1 VSLVPSTPASLGRL
15 KILVCAQN
23 EWYTQPIPCAVVGGP
38 DTVITLGGFLFR
50 SVGDPGVPDLEAFV
64 KVKRSEV
71 EDRIQRFL
79 DAHPDVSALTKG
91 RVVMDI
97 EKPFPS
103 GFHRQPPR
111 MRARLARAFATR
123 AEAARRKFPNA
134 KLGFYATLLP
144 DSRGRDTAEY
154 LARIEA
160 LVKAG
165 ERGMF
170 EEIDFLVPVIY
181 PRFGPTDRADA
192 WGSYEPYTR
201 KAIEGSRK
209 IRKSDGSSLPV
220 LPFLTVSVSNK
231 NSKHHNQILLDLP
244 TADPLDVTLGVQL
257 DVLLALRVRTAVF
270 WVGQNSDLIT
280 RVNNPNGRTV
290 SQHVCFRRPP
300 RVPARSR

>member
-1 VSLVPSTPASLGRL
+1 M
-15 KILVCAQN
+15 
-23 EWYTQPIPCAVVGGP
+23 
-38 DTVITLGGFLFR
+38 
-50 SVGDPGVPDLEAFV
+50 
-64 KVKRSEV
+64 KVERSEV

-97 EKPFPS
+97 EHPFPS
-103 GFHRQPPR
+103 GLHTQPPR
-111 MRARLARAFATR
+111 MQARLARAFATR

-134 KLGFYATLLP
+134 KLGFYGTLLP

-201 KAIEGSRK
+201 KAIEGSRR
-209 IRKSDGSSLPV
+209 IRKSDGSSLPA

-244 TADPLDVTLGVQL
+244 TTDPLDATLGVQL

-280 RVNNPNGRTV
+280 RVDNPNGRTV

>member
-1 VSLVPSTPASLGRL
+1 MPSTPVPPGRL
-15 KILVCAQN
+15 KIIVCAQN
-23 EWYTQPIPCAVVGGP
+23 EWYTQPIPCLVDGGP

-50 SVGDPGVPDLEAFV
+50 SVGTPGVPNLEAFV
-64 KVKRSEV
+64 NVKRSEV

-79 DAHPDVSALTKG
+79 DANPDVSALTKG

-97 EKPFPS
+97 EGPPFPS

-111 MRARLARAFATR
+111 MQARLARAFATR
-123 AEAARRKFPNA
+123 AEAARRKFPKA
-134 KLGFYATLLP
+134 KLGFYGTLLP
-144 DSRGRDTAEY
+144 DSRGRETAAY
-154 LARIEA
+154 LARIAA

-170 EEIDFLVPVIY
+170 DEIDFLVPVIY

-201 KAIEGSRK
+201 KAIEGSRH

-244 TADPLDVTLGVQL
+244 TPHPLDVTLGVQL

>member
-1 VSLVPSTPASLGRL
+1 MPSTPGSLDRL

-23 EWYTQPIPCAVVGGP
+23 AWYTQPIPCLVEGGP
-38 DTVITLGGFLFR
+38 DTVITLSGFLFR

-97 EKPFPS
+97 ERPFPS
-103 GFHRQPPR
+103 GFYRQPPR

-134 KLGFYATLLP
+134 KLGFYGTLLP
-144 DSRGRDTAEY
+144 DSRCRDTAVY
-154 LARIEA
+154 FARIEA

-181 PRFGPTDRADA
+181 PRFGPTDNANA

-201 KAIEGSRK
+201 KAIEGSRQ
-209 IRKSDGSSLPV
+209 IRKSDGSSLPL
-220 LPFLTVSVSNK
+220 LPFLTVSVSNG
-231 NSKHHNQILLDLP
+231 NSKHHNDILLDLLTP
-244 TADPLDVTLGVQL
+244 DPLDVTLGVQL

-270 WVGQNSDLIT
+270 WVGRNSDLIT
-280 RVNNPNGRTV
+280 RVDNPNGRTV

-300 RVPARSR
+300 LVPARSR

>member
-1 VSLVPSTPASLGRL
+1 MPSTPASLGRL

-23 EWYTQPIPCAVVGGP
+23 EWYTQPIPCAAEGGP
-38 DTVITLGGFLFR
+38 DTVITLSGFLFR
-50 SVGDPGVPDLEAFV
+50 SVGDPGIPDLETFA

-79 DAHPDVSALTKG
+79 DGNPDISALTKG

-97 EKPFPS
+97 EHPFPS

-111 MRARLARAFATR
+111 MQARLARAFATR

-134 KLGFYATLLP
+134 KLGFYGTLLP
-144 DSRGRDTAEY
+144 DSRGRETAEY

-165 ERGMF
+165 KRGMF
-170 EEIDFLVPVIY
+170 EEVDFLVPVIY
-181 PRFGPTDRADA
+181 PRFGPTDRAEA
-192 WGSYEPYTR
+192 WDSYEPYTR
-201 KAIEGSRK
+201 KAIEGSRQ
-209 IRKSDGSSLPV
+209 IRKSGGSSLPV

-231 NSKHHNQILLDLP
+231 NSRHHNQILLDLP
-244 TADPLDVTLGVQL
+244 TPDPLDVTLGVQL

-280 RVNNPNGRTV
+280 RVDNPNGRTV

-300 RVPARSR
+300 PVPARRR

>member
-1 VSLVPSTPASLGRL
+1 MPSTPASLGRL

-23 EWYTQPIPCAVVGGP
+23 AWYTQPIPCAVDGGP

-50 SVGDPGVPDLEAFV
+50 SVGDPGIPDLEAFA

-71 EDRIQRFL
+71 ENRIQRFL
-79 DAHPDVSALTKG
+79 DGNPDVSAMTKG

-97 EKPFPS
+97 EHPFPS
-103 GFHRQPPR
+103 GFHTQPPR
-111 MRARLARAFATR
+111 MQARLARAFATR

-134 KLGFYATLLP
+134 KLGFYGTLLP
-144 DSRGRDTAEY
+144 DSRGRETAEY
-154 LARIEA
+154 LARIEV

-165 ERGMF
+165 KRGMF
-170 EEIDFLVPVIY
+170 DRGRL
-181 PRFGPTDRADA
+181 PRSRHLSALRPTDRADA

-201 KAIEGSRK
+201 KAIEGSRQVL
-209 IRKSDGSSLPV
+209 KSDGSSLPV

-244 TADPLDVTLGVQL
+244 TPDPLDVTLGVQL
-257 DVLLALRVRTAVF
+257 DALLALRVRTAVF
-270 WVGQNSDLIT
+270 WVGRNWVLIT
-280 RVNNPNGRTV
+280 RVDNPNGRTV

-300 RVPARSR
+300 LAPARPR

>member
-1 VSLVPSTPASLGRL
+1 VPSTPASLARL

-23 EWYTQPIPCAVVGGP
+23 EWYTQPIPCAADGGP
-38 DTVITLGGFLFR
+38 DSVITLSGRFFR
-50 SVGDPGVPDLEAFV
+50 AAKNLPVEAFV
-64 KVKRSEV
+64 NVKRSEV
-71 EDRIQRFL
+71 EDSIQTFL
-79 DAHPDVSALTKG
+79 DKNPDVSALTKG

-97 EKPFPS
+97 EGPPFPS

-123 AEAARRKFPNA
+123 AEAARRKLPKA
-134 KLGFYATLLP
+134 KLGFYGTLLP
-144 DSRGRDTAEY
+144 DSRGRETAEY
-154 LARIEA
+154 LARIAA

-170 EEIDFLVPVIY
+170 DEVDFLVPVIY
-181 PRFGPTDRADA
+181 PRFGPTDSAGA

-201 KAIEGSRK
+201 KAIEGSRQ
-209 IRKSDGSSLPV
+209 IHKSDGRSLPV

-231 NSKHHNQILLDLP
+231 NSKHHNEILLDLP

-270 WVGQNSDLIT
+270 WVGPNSDLIT
-280 RVNNPNGRTV
+280 RVDNPNGRTV

-300 RVPARSR
+300 RVPARPH

>member
-1 VSLVPSTPASLGRL
+1 MPSTPVSLGRL
-15 KILVCAQN
+15 KIIVCAQN
-23 EWYTQPIPCAVVGGP
+23 EWYTQPIPCLVDGGP

-134 KLGFYATLLP
+134 KLGFYGTLLP

-181 PRFGPTDRADA
+181 PRFGPSARDGAAHAASAPPPRSISRSGRSAPVELRRRSCDDRLCDDERQRQQDRA
-192 WGSYEPYTR
+192 GTTE
-201 KAIEGSRK
+201 SR
-209 IRKSDGSSLPV
+209 G
-220 LPFLTVSVSNK
+220 
-231 NSKHHNQILLDLP
+231 
-244 TADPLDVTLGVQL
+244 G
-257 DVLLALRVRTAVF
+257 RVRGTSVAPTSSRGIRFLRLV
-270 WVGQNSDLIT
+270 VAARGASQPPT
-280 RVNNPNGRTV
+280 HPPPGR
-290 SQHVCFRRPP
+290 
-300 RVPARSR
+300 

>member
-1 VSLVPSTPASLGRL
+1 MPSTPVSLDRL
-15 KILVCAQN
+15 KIIVCAQN
-23 EWYTQPIPCAVVGGP
+23 EWYTQPIPCLVDGGP
-38 DTVITLGGFLFR
+38 NTVITLSGYVFR

-79 DAHPDVSALTKG
+79 DGHPDISALTKG

-123 AEAARRKFPNA
+123 ADAARRKFPNA
-134 KLGFYATLLP
+134 KLGFYGTLLP
-144 DSRGRDTAEY
+144 DSRGRDTSEY

-181 PRFGPTDRADA
+181 PRFGPTDNANA

-201 KAIEGSRK
+201 KAIEGSRQ
-209 IRKSDGSSLPV
+209 IRKSDGSGLPV
-220 LPFLTVSVSNK
+220 LPFLTVSVSNG
-231 NSKHHNQILLDLP
+231 NSKHHNDILLDLP
-244 TADPLDVTLGVQL
+244 TPDPLDVTLGVQL
-257 DVLLALRVRTAVF
+257 DVLLALRVRTAVV
-270 WVGQNSDLIT
+270 WVGRNSDLIT
-280 RVNNPNGRTV
+280 RVDNPNGRTV

-300 RVPARSR
+300 LVRARSR

>member
-1 VSLVPSTPASLGRL
+1 VPSTPASLARL

-23 EWYTQPIPCAVVGGP
+23 EWYTQPIPCAADGGP
-38 DTVITLGGFLFR
+38 DSVITLSGRFFR
-50 SVGDPGVPDLEAFV
+50 AAKNLPVEAFV
-64 KVKRSEV
+64 NVERSEV
-71 EDRIQRFL
+71 EDSIQTFL
-79 DAHPDVSALTKG
+79 DKNPEVSALTKG

-97 EKPFPS
+97 EGPSFPS

-123 AEAARRKFPNA
+123 AEAARRKFPRA
-134 KLGFYATLLP
+134 KLGLYGTLLP
-144 DSRGRDTAEY
+144 DSRGRETAEY
-154 LARIEA
+154 LARIAA

-170 EEIDFLVPVIY
+170 DEVDFLVPVIY
-181 PRFGPTDRADA
+181 PRFGPTDSAGA

-201 KAIEGSRK
+201 KAIEGSRQ
-209 IRKSDGSSLPV
+209 IHKSDGSSLPV
-220 LPFLTVSVSNK
+220 LPFMTVSVSNT

-244 TADPLDVTLGVQL
+244 TPDPLDVTLGVQL

-270 WVGQNSDLIT
+270 WVGPNSDLIT

-300 RVPARSR
+300 RVPARPR